1 MNTKQTRAAFYAAA
15 PREQRRQPFQVREA
29 GDGNGLSFSGYASV
43 TDTPYKVTD
52 WLGDYT
58 ETITRGAFAKSLAE
72 RDDVRLLV
80 NHDGIPIARTKS
92 GTLTLDEDDHGLRA
106 EADLDGSSPL
116 VQSVRSAMARGDLDQ
131 MSFAFQAT
139 RQEWNED
146 YTQRTIREVKMFD
159 VSVVTYPASDSTS
172 AYLRATD
179 LDAVMRTLRDGKP
192 LSPEEFALLER
203 AFAVEQQP
211 VEQQPDQPDQGGHL
225 PPGNTLTRLTDVEP
239 EVDVV
244 DLSRRLAQLKAIAAT
259 L

>member
-1 MNTKQTRAAFYAAA
+1 MNTKQLRSAFYAAA
-15 PREQRRQPFQVREA
+15 PRECRQQPFEIREA
-29 GDGNGLSFSGYASV
+29 GDGNGLSFNGYASV
-43 TDTPYKVTD
+43 TDTPYVVRD
-52 WLGDYT
+52 WMGDYT
-58 ETITRGAFAKSLAE
+58 ETISRGAFAKSLAE

-92 GTLTLDEDDHGLRA
+92 GTLTLDEDDHGLRT
-106 EADLDGSSPL
+106 EANLDGDSPL
-116 VQSVRSAMARGDLDQ
+116 VQTVRSAMARGDLDQ

-172 AYLRATD
+172 AYLRASD
-179 LDAVMRTLRDGKP
+179 LDGVMRTLRDGKP

-203 AFAVEQQP
+203 AFAVEQEP
-211 VEQQPDQPDQGGHL
+211 AEVEQEQ
-225 PPGNTLTRLTDVEP
+225 
-239 EVDVV
+239 VDVV